1 MYQRRE
7 FLKTA
12 AAGIAVTAITG
23 NVAGCKSSS
32 LFSSETIKQ
41 PGLQLYTLR
50 DVLPKDPKGVLKQVA
65 EMGYKLIESYSHD
78 TLGIF
83 WGMTNTEFKK
93 YMDDLGM
100 KIISSHCDI
109 NKDFEK
115 KADEAAAIGM
125 KCLICPSLPNEDK
138 MSSDDYKKTADIF
151 NQKGEVCKA
160 RGLRFAFH
168 NHDQAFTNRPSGF
181 VAEQVLLQNTDPSLV
196 DFEMDIYWVV
206 TAGQDPVKW
215 FKQYPDRFKLCH
227 IKDRK
232 KGVPLSEREVS
243 VTLGTGS
250 IDFENILKT
259 ARKNGLQYYIVE
271 QERYDNTTPIQAA
284 KEDAEYLKKLKI

>member
-12 AAGIAVTAITG
+12 AAGVALTAITG
-23 NVAGCKSSS
+23 NLAGCKSSS
-32 LFSSETIKQ
+32 LFGSATIKE

-50 DVLPKDPKGVLKQVA
+50 DVLPKDPKGILKQVA
-65 EMGYKLIESYSHD
+65 DMGYKLIESYNHN

-100 KIISSHCDI
+100 KIVSSHCDI
-109 NKDFEK
+109 NKDFER

-125 KCLICPSLPNEDK
+125 KYLICPSLPNEGK
-138 MSSDDYKKTADIF
+138 MSGDDYKKYADIF
-151 NQKGEVCKA
+151 NQKGKVCKA
-160 RGLRFAFH
+160 SGLRFAFH

-206 TAGQDPVKW
+206 TAGEDPVKW
-215 FKQYPDRFKLCH
+215 FEKYPNRFPLCH

-232 KGVPLSEREVS
+232 KNVPLSDHDASCIV
-243 VTLGTGS
+243 GQGQ
-250 IDFENILKT
+250 IDFTTILK
-259 ARKNGLQYYIVE
+259 AGQKNGLQYYIVE
-271 QERYDNTTPIQAA
+271 QERYDNTTPLQAA
-284 KEDAEYLKKLKI
+284 REDAAYLKKLKF